1 MPKVEVDESAIHT
14 FARAADFERWL
25 KANHRKQTEI
35 YLRIYKKGAGVPTIT
50 PAEALDIALCYGWI
64 DAIKKSY
71 DAESYLQR
79 YTPRTRKSIWSQ
91 VNREHVARLIA
102 EQRMTPHGL
111 AQVDAAKAD
120 GRWEAAY
127 APPSKMT
134 IPDELRAAI
143 AAHPRAEKTFATLS
157 KQNLFALA
165 FRIRNLKTEAGR
177 KKRIAN
183 EVEMLARGETHHPNG
198 KAKKRG

>member
-50 PAEALDIALCYGWI
+50 PAEALDIVLSYGWI

-79 YTPRTRKSIWSQ
+79 YTPRTPKSIWSQ

-102 EQRMTPHGL
+102 ERRMTPHGL
-111 AQVDAAKAD
+111 AQVEAAQAD

-143 AAHPRAEKTFATLS
+143 AANPRAEKTFATLS
-157 KQNLFALA
+157 KQNLYALA

-177 KKRIAN
+177 QKRIAN
-183 EVEMLARGETHHPNG
+183 EVAMLARGETHHPNG
-198 KAKKRG
+198 KAKKPG